1 MRSGSAR
8 RCASCSNRRTGGR
21 RSRCSRPPERS
32 MSEPVVVE
40 KFAVGQAVRRIEDQ
54 RLLQGLGRYSDDVNL
69 PRQAYAAV
77 VRSTHAHAR
86 IARVDVSAA
95 RAAPGVLAALTGA
108 DVAADGLGNMPT
120 DGTRKRGDGSPGFR
134 TPRPALLGDRVR
146 HVGDPVALVVAD
158 TRERAADA
166 AALMRVEYEPLP
178 AVTAT
183 AHAVRPGSPA
193 VWDEAPDNV
202 AFVWEAGI
210 RDAVDRAFA
219 GAAHVTRLDFVVSRV
234 AAAPLEPRA
243 AVGEY
248 DRRTGRYTLYTG
260 IQGPHGSRALL
271 ADIFKVPQSHMRVVT
286 GEVGGSFGMRSGL
299 YPEMVLVLW
308 AARRL
313 GRPVKWT
320 SDRREGF
327 VTDEHGRDNLSTAEL
342 ALDANGRF
350 LALRVA
356 INLNVGAYL
365 TPRSAGPGT
374 NNVGGIAGIYT
385 TPAIHVQTTGV
396 FSNTTPT
403 GPYRGAGR
411 PEATYA
417 IERVI
422 DVAAMELRIDP
433 IELRRRNLIPSS
445 AMPFK
450 TGLVFTYDCGEFAR
464 GMDMALGLADRAGF
478 EKRRAEARQ
487 RGKLRGLGIA
497 NPIEVAGGPYTAM
510 NPDTAELRVNAD
522 GPVSLFAGSTSMGQ
536 GNETAFAQI
545 VSEKL
550 GVPPERIQVF
560 WGDSD
565 LLGAGRGNGGSG
577 ALTVGGSAVTRATE
591 KIVERGRKIA
601 ARLLEAAPEDVVHQD
616 GKFTVKGTDKGVSLA
631 NVARAAYV
639 PRQLPQGMEPG
650 FSEEASFTPS
660 AVTFPNGSQICEVEI
675 DEDTGAVR
683 VVRHTVVDDVGRMV
697 NPMLVKGQIHGGV
710 VQGLGQG
717 LYEELSYDPAT
728 GQLLAG
734 SFMDYAM
741 PRADDMPAFDVDSH
755 EVPTAVNPLG
765 AKGVGEAGTVG
776 ALPALL
782 NAVNDALA
790 PLGVRHLD
798 MPVTAERVWRAI
810 QDAKARR

>member
-1 MRSGSAR
+1 MGAERLSF
-8 RCASCSNRRTGGR
+8 R
-21 RSRCSRPPERS
+21 RSSPRVYCGTI
-32 MSEPVVVE
+32 MSEPITVE
-40 KFAVGQAVRRIEDQ
+40 KFAIGQSVRRLEDP
-54 RLLQGLGRYSDDVNL
+54 RLIQGFGRYSDDVNL
-69 PRQAYAAV
+69 PHQAYAVV
-77 VRSTHAHAR
+77 VRSPHAHAALR
-86 IARVDVSAA
+86 SIDTSAA
-95 RAAPGVLAALTGA
+95 RKAPGVLAVLTGA
-108 DVAADGLGNMPT
+108 DLAADKLGDLPT
-120 DGTRKRGDGSPGFR
+120 DKTRKRRDGAPAFA
-134 TPRPALLGDRVR
+134 TPRPALARGRVR
-146 HVGDPVALVVAD
+146 HVGEPVALVVAA
-158 TRERAADA
+158 TIEQAVDA
-166 AALMRVEYEPLP
+166 AELVAIDYEPLA
-178 AVTAT
+178 AVAAT
-183 AHAVRPGSPA
+183 ADAISPGAPA
-193 VWDEAPDNV
+193 VWAEVPDNV
-202 AFVWEAGI
+202 AFVWDAGNK
-210 RDAVDRAFA
+210 DAVARAFS

-234 AAAPLEPRA
+234 HAATMEPRG
-243 AVGEY
+243 AVGEW
-248 DRRTGRYTLYTG
+248 DRRTGRYTLHTG
-260 IQGPHGSRALL
+260 IQHPHALRTLL
-271 ADIFKVPQSHMRVVT
+271 AEQVFRVPQSHMRVIT
-286 GEVGGSFGMRSGL
+286 GEVGGSFGMKSGA
-299 YPEMVLVLW
+299 YPEPVLVLW
-308 AARRL
+308 AAKRL

-342 ALDANGRF
+342 ALDANGKF

-356 INLNVGAYL
+356 INLNIGAYL

-374 NNVGGIAGIYT
+374 NNVGGVAGVYT

-396 FSNTTPT
+396 FSNTTVT

-422 DVAAMELRIDP
+422 DVAAHELKIDP
-433 IELRRRNLIPSS
+433 IELRRRNLIPPT

-450 TGLVFTYDCGEFAR
+450 TGLVFTYDCGDFAR
-464 GMDMALGLADRAGF
+464 GMDMALGIADHAGF
-478 EKRRAEARQ
+478 EKRRTEAR
-487 RGKLRGLGIA
+487 RHGKLRGLGIA

-522 GPVSLFAGSTSMGQ
+522 GSVSLFAGSTSMGQ

-545 VSEKL
+545 VADRL

-565 LLGAGRGNGGSG
+565 ALGAGRGNGGSG

-591 KIVERGRKIA
+591 KVIERGRRIA
-601 ARLLEAAPEDVVHQD
+601 ARLLEAAPEDVVHKD
-616 GKFTVKGTDKGVSLA
+616 GKFTVTGTDRGVTFA

-650 FSEEASFTPS
+650 FSEEASFTPP
-660 AVTFPNGSQICEVEI
+660 AVTFPNGSQVCEVEI
-675 DEDTGAVR
+675 DEETGAVR
-683 VVRHTVVDDVGRMV
+683 VVRHSVVDDVGRMV

-717 LYEELSYDPAT
+717 LYEELAYEPRT

-741 PRADDMPAFDVDSH
+741 PRADDMPPFDVDSH
-755 EVPTAVNPLG
+755 EVPTQVNPLG

>member
-1 MRSGSAR
+1 
-8 RCASCSNRRTGGR
+8 
-21 RSRCSRPPERS
+21 
-32 MSEPVVVE
+32 MSEPVTAE
-40 KFAVGQAVRRIEDQ
+40 KFAIGQSVRRVEDP
-54 RLLQGLGRYSDDVNL
+54 RLVTGFGRYSDDVNL
-69 PRQAYAAV
+69 PRQAYAVV
-77 VRSTHAHAR
+77 VRSPHAHAAIR
-86 IARVDVSAA
+86 SIDTSAA
-95 RAAPGVLAALTGA
+95 RRARGVVGVLTG
-108 DVAADGLGNMPT
+108 DDLAADKLGDLPT
-120 DGTRKRGDGSPGFR
+120 DRTRKRRDGSPAFA
-134 TPRPALLGDRVR
+134 TSRPVLARGRVR
-146 HVGDPVALVVAD
+146 HVGDPVALVVAE
-158 TRERAADA
+158 TIEQAVDA
-166 AALMRVEYEPLP
+166 AELVAVDYEPLP
-178 AVTAT
+178 SVAAT
-183 AHAVRPGSPA
+183 ADAIRPGAPA
-193 VWDEAPDNV
+193 VWPEVPDNV
-202 AFVWEAGI
+202 AFLWEAGNK
-210 RDAVDRAFA
+210 DAVARGFA
-219 GAAHVTRLDFVVSRV
+219 GAAHVTRLEFVVTRV
-234 AAAPLEPRA
+234 AAAPMEPRG
-243 AVGEY
+243 AVGEW
-248 DRRTGRYTLYTG
+248 DRRTVRYTLHTG
-260 IQGPHGSRALL
+260 IQHPHALRTLL
-271 ADIFKVPQSHMRVVT
+271 ADQVFKVPHSDMHVIT
-286 GEVGGSFGMRSGL
+286 GEVGGSFGMKSGA
-299 YPEMVLVLW
+299 YPEPALVLW
-308 AARRL
+308 AAKRF

-327 VTDEHGRDNLSTAEL
+327 VTDEHGRDNVSTAEL
-342 ALDANGRF
+342 ALDPNGKF

-356 INLNVGAYL
+356 ITLNIGAYL

-374 NNVGGIAGIYT
+374 NNVGGIAGVYS

-422 DVAAMELRIDP
+422 DVAARELKIDP
-433 IELRRRNLIPSS
+433 IELRRRNLIPST

-450 TGLVFTYDCGEFAR
+450 TGLVFTYDCGDFAR

-487 RGKLRGLGIA
+487 QGKLRGLGIA

-522 GPVSLFAGSTSMGQ
+522 GSVSLFAGTTSMGQ

-591 KIVERGRKIA
+591 KIIERGRRIA
-601 ARLLEAAPEDVVHQD
+601 ARLLEAAPEDIVHKD
-616 GKFTVKGTDKGVSLA
+616 GKFTVTGTDRGVTFA

-639 PRQLPQGMEPG
+639 PRQLPPGMEPG
-650 FSEEASFTPS
+650 FSEEASFTPP

-675 DEDTGAVR
+675 DEETGAVR
-683 VVRHTVVDDVGRMV
+683 IVRHTVVDDVGRMV
-697 NPMLVKGQIHGGV
+697 NPLLVKGQIHGGV

-717 LYEELSYDPAT
+717 LFEEQAYDAG
-728 GQLLAG
+728 GQLLTG
-734 SFMDYAM
+734 SFMDYVM
-741 PRADDMPAFDVDSH
+741 PRADDVPSFAVDSH
-755 EVPTAVNPLG
+755 EVPTRVNPLG

-798 MPVTAERVWRAI
+798 MPGTPERVWRAI
-810 QDAKARR
+810 QEARRRA

>member
-1 MRSGSAR
+1 M
-8 RCASCSNRRTGGR
+8 SNLVT
-21 RSRCSRPPERS
+21 
-32 MSEPVVVE
+32 VE
-40 KFAVGQAVRRIEDQ
+40 KFAIGQSVRRLEDP
-54 RLLQGLGRYSDDVNL
+54 RLIQGFGRYSDDVSL
-69 PRQAYAAV
+69 PHQAYAVV
-77 VRSTHAHAR
+77 VRSPHAHAR
-86 IARVDVSAA
+86 IRSLDTANARG
-95 RAAPGVLAALTGA
+95 APGVFAVLTGA
-108 DVAADGLGNMPT
+108 DLAADGLGDLPT
-120 DGTRKRGDGSPGFR
+120 DKTRKRRDGSPAFA
-134 TPRPALLGDRVR
+134 TPRPALVRDRVR
-146 HVGDPVALVVAD
+146 HVGDPVALVVAATPD
-158 TRERAADA
+158 QAVDA
-166 AALMRVEYEPLP
+166 AELVTVDYDPLP
-178 AVTAT
+178 AVAAT
-183 AHAVRPGSPA
+183 PDAARPGAPA
-193 VWDEAPDNV
+193 VWAEAPDNV
-202 AFVWEAGI
+202 AFVWEAGNK
-210 RDAVDRAFA
+210 DTVARAFA
-219 GAAHVTRLDFVVSRV
+219 SATHVTRLDFVVSRV
-234 AAAPLEPRA
+234 AAAPLEPRG
-243 AVGEY
+243 AVGEW
-248 DRRTGRYTLYTG
+248 DRRSGRYTLHTG
-260 IQGPHGSRALL
+260 IQAPHGLRALL
-271 ADIFKVPQSHMRVVT
+271 ADQIFRVPQSHLRVVT
-286 GEVGGSFGMRSGL
+286 GEVGGSFGMRSGV
-299 YPEMVLVLW
+299 YPEHALVLW
-308 AARRL
+308 AAKRL

-320 SDRREGF
+320 SERREGF
-327 VTDEHGRDNLSTAEL
+327 VTDEHGRDNVSTAEL
-342 ALDANGRF
+342 ALDANGKF

-356 INLNVGAYL
+356 ITLNVGAYL

-374 NNVGGIAGIYT
+374 NNVGGVAGVYT

-422 DVAAMELRIDP
+422 DVAALELKIDP
-433 IELRRRNLIPSS
+433 VELRRRNLIPPT

-450 TGLVFTYDCGEFAR
+450 TGLVFTYDCGDFGL

-510 NPDTAELRVNAD
+510 NPDTAELRVNPD
-522 GPVSLFAGSTSMGQ
+522 GSVSLFAGSTSMGQ

-545 VSEKL
+545 VSDRL

-565 LLGAGRGNGGSG
+565 ALGAGRGNGGSG

-591 KIVERGRKIA
+591 KVIERGRRIA
-601 ARLLEAAPEDVVHQD
+601 ARLLEAAPEDVVHRD
-616 GKFTVKGTDKGVSLA
+616 GKFTVTGTDRGVTFA
-631 NVARAAYV
+631 NVARAAYQ

-650 FSEEASFTPS
+650 FSEEATFTPP

-675 DEDTGAVR
+675 DEETGAVR
-683 VVRHTVVDDVGRMV
+683 IVRHCVVDDVGRMV

-717 LYEELSYDPAT
+717 LFEQLAYEPTT

-741 PRADDMPAFDVDSH
+741 PRADDVPAFDVDSH
-755 EVPTAVNPLG
+755 EVPTQVNPLG

-810 QDAKARR
+810 RDAKAQR

>member
-1 MRSGSAR
+1 MA
-8 RCASCSNRRTGGR
+8 N
-21 RSRCSRPPERS
+21 
-32 MSEPVVVE
+32 PVTVE
-40 KFAVGQAVRRIEDQ
+40 KFGVGQSVRRVEDP
-54 RLLQGLGRYSDDVNL
+54 RLLQGFGRYVDDMSL
-69 PRQAYAAV
+69 PHQAYAFV
-77 VRSTHAHAR
+77 VRSPHAHAAIR
-86 IARVDVSAA
+86 SIETSAA
-95 RAAPGVLAALTGA
+95 RAARGVLAVLTGA
-108 DVAADGLGNMPT
+108 DLAKDGLGNLPT
-120 DGTRKRGDGSPGFR
+120 DKSRKRRDGSPAFA
-134 TPRPALLGDRVR
+134 TPRPALVRDCVR
-146 HVGDPVALVVAD
+146 HVGDPVALVVAQ
-158 TRERAADA
+158 TIEQAVDA
-166 AALMRVEYEPLP
+166 AELVAIDYEPLP
-178 AVTAT
+178 AVAAT
-183 AHAVRPGSPA
+183 ADAMRAGAPA
-193 VWDEAPDNV
+193 VWAEAPDNI
-202 AFVWEAGI
+202 AFVWEAGKKDETARGI
-210 RDAVDRAFA
+210 A

-234 AAAPLEPRA
+234 AAAPMEPRG
-243 AVGEY
+243 AVGEW
-248 DRRTGRYTLYTG
+248 DRRTGRYTLHTG
-260 IQGPHGSRALL
+260 IQAPHGLRTLL
-271 ADIFKVPQSHMRVVT
+271 ADQVLKVPQSHLRVVT
-286 GEVGGSFGMRSGL
+286 GEVGGSFGMKSGV
-299 YPEMVLVLW
+299 YPEVVLVLW
-308 AARRL
+308 AAKRL

-342 ALDANGRF
+342 ALDANGKF

-374 NNVGGIAGIYT
+374 NNVGGLAGIYT

-422 DVAAMELRIDP
+422 DVAAMELKIDP

-450 TGLVFTYDCGEFAR
+450 TGLVFTYDCGEFGR

-487 RGKLRGLGIA
+487 RGKLRGLGVA

-522 GPVSLFAGSTSMGQ
+522 GSVSLFAGSTSMGQ

-545 VSEKL
+545 VSDKL

-591 KIVERGRKIA
+591 KIIERGRKIA
-601 ARLLEAAPEDVVHQD
+601 ARLLEAASEDVVHQD

-798 MPVTAERVWRAI
+798 MPVTSERVWRAI
-810 QDAKARR
+810 QNTKARR